1 MFAGG
6 SPTAVDP
13 LASLQPPFGHYLL
26 GTDQYGRSIYAEL
39 VYGARPALEVGV
51 LSTLMGGV
59 AGSAIGITGGY
70 LGGRVDMLVMRLIDI
85 LLALPGLFLALI
97 FIAAL
102 PPTLTNEILAIGI
115 STIPGF
121 ARVLRAEA
129 LQVRSR
135 LFVDAATASR
145 RASTIRPP
153 GRRHP
158 SRQPTEKITQ
168 R

>member
-1 MFAGG
+1 
-6 SPTAVDP
+6 
-13 LASLQPPFGHYLL
+13 
-26 GTDQYGRSIYAEL
+26 
-39 VYGARPALEVGV
+39 
-51 LSTLMGGV
+51 MGGV